1 MAGSSASDSR
11 AGSAPPTTAAGG
23 TYSLEVR
30 CHVQLTPNKELD
42 RMSAPSEKCTCLT
55 RHMICHH
62 PLQSIIVG
70 CKIFVQKPTSQGQME
85 ERKAEILSV
94 RDVSKMQYGRPAPV
108 ASTAEGATAPTK
120 EYYVHYVEFNKRL
133 DEWIP
138 STRLLLGREL
148 EWPVPAKPKKGAA
161 SSALDSGTNTP
172 AGSPARPQS
181 LLKKATKAGSFSS
194 QQPAAASKSKSK
206 SSKKKTGDP
215 DAGMDDAEGED
226 DEDLLASTDPSTVA
240 EQAVASGSLA
250 APSNPRAAPAVFSKA
265 DEIEKLRTG
274 GSMTQS
280 HGEISRVKNLNRI
293 QIGGHEVE
301 AWYFSAYPKEYA
313 HIPVLYI
320 CEMCLSFYPSPMM
333 LGRHRVKCTLHHPPG
348 NEIYRHDDISFYEI
362 DGRRQ
367 KTWCRNLCLLSKMFL
382 DHKTLYYDVVRSKP
396 RSVICMPAPIPC

>member
-1 MAGSSASDSR
+1 
-11 AGSAPPTTAAGG
+11 
-23 TYSLEVR
+23 
-30 CHVQLTPNKELD
+30 
-42 RMSAPSEKCTCLT
+42 
-55 RHMICHH
+55 
-62 PLQSIIVG
+62 
-70 CKIFVQKPTSQGQME
+70 ME
-85 ERKAEILSV
+85 ERKAEVLSV
-94 RDVSKMQYGRPAPV
+94 RDVSKMQYGRPAP
-108 ASTAEGATAPTK
+108 AAAAEGATAPTK

-161 SSALDSGTNTP
+161 GSALDSGTATP

-181 LLKKATKAGSFSS
+181 LLKKATKAGSFSAN
-194 QQPAAASKSKSK
+194 QPASKSKSK

-226 DEDLLASTDPSTVA
+226 DEDLLAADPSTVA

-320 CEMCLSFYPSPMM
+320 CEMCLSFFPSPMM

-348 NEIYRHDDISFYEI
+348 NEIYRHEDISFYEI

-382 DHKTLYYDVVRSKP
+382 DHKTLYYDVVRP
-396 RSVICMPAPIPC
+396 PPPLTPVPTCCDGC